1 MTFVASLF
9 YPLVEFLNA
18 YKWYF
23 LIAILIYLVLT
34 IVFRHSRAIITVV
47 FGVLILVFVFTHLGG
62 VYGTLN
68 HLMTDVGNN
77 TQMAAEEYADYLN
90 DNIISDKDAD
100 IAEKVQRALNYGILG
115 KEELGEEKLP
125 DSSEMDLGETID
137 YVSNPQND
145 GNNEGAAKK
154 AVNGLVDFAKEI
166 WDEVVALFVQ

>member
-23 LIAILIYLVLT
+23 LIGILLYLVLT
-34 IVFRHSRAIITVV
+34 IIFRHSRTLITVV
-47 FGVLILVFVFTHLGG
+47 FGVLVLVFVITHLGG

-68 HLMTDVGNN
+68 HLMTSVGNN

-100 IAEKVQRALNYGILG
+100 IAEKVQRALNYGVLG
-115 KEELGEEKLP
+115 GKNLVTKSFP
-125 DSSEMDLGETID
+125 T
-137 YVSNPQND
+137 
-145 GNNEGAAKK
+145 AAKW
-154 AVNGLVDFAKEI
+154 I
-166 WDEVVALFVQ
+166 

>member
-23 LIAILIYLVLT
+23 LIGILLYLVLT
-34 IVFRHSRAIITVV
+34 IIFRHSRTLITVV
-47 FGVLILVFVFTHLGG
+47 FGVLVLVFVITHLGG

-68 HLMTDVGNN
+68 HLMTSVGNN

-100 IAEKVQRALNYGILG
+100 IAEKVQRALNYGVLG
-115 KEELGEEKLP
+115 REELGDEKLP
-125 DSSEMDLGETID
+125 DSSEMDLGETLD
-137 YVSNPQND
+137 YVSNPNND
-145 GNNEGAAKK
+145 GNCPLPAKIDRK
-154 AVNGLVDFAKEI
+154 KVKKTE
-166 WDEVVALFVQ
+166 

>member
-23 LIAILIYLVLT
+23 LIGILLYLVLT
-34 IVFRHSRAIITVV
+34 IIFRHSRTLITVV
-47 FGVLILVFVFTHLGG
+47 FGVLVLVFVITHLGG

-68 HLMTDVGNN
+68 HLMTSVGNN
-77 TQMAAEEYADYLN
+77 TQIAAEEYADYLN

-100 IAEKVQRALNYGILG
+100 IAEKVQRALNYGVLG
-115 KEELGEEKLP
+115 REELGNEKLP
-125 DSSEMDLGETID
+125 DSSEMDLGETLD
-137 YVSNPQND
+137 YVSNPNND

-154 AVNGLVDFAKEI
+154 ALDGIVDFGIEI
-166 WDEVVALFVQ
+166 WNELVALFAE